1 MAPENPYPAPTDD
14 CYRVTKHVIQ
24 NPAKFNADVSRLV
37 IAGDSAGGDAAIVVM
52 TKIIKEK
59 LQKPKI
65 QVLIYPWLQ
74 KFYTKFPSQARYG
87 LTGIIGSAKM
97 TLSKFGSWYLGITNI
112 TEELTQVYREAEILG
127 LIENE
132 SDRKFIMDSID
143 VNKIPVEYKPDESYY
158 KTQSKVVIPKLKE
171 TSLLKRD
178 PELAKKLK
186 QLFDPEV
193 SPLLTPKEILAEM
206 PKTHLTVY
214 EWDSLKDE
222 NLLYAERLRE
232 AGVDL
237 ELAFYKEAFHGMG
250 CLTQNLLGFQKAR
263 DIRNELINYLL
274 KNL

>member
-1 MAPENPYPAPTDD
+1 MAPENPYPIPTDD

-24 NPAKFNADVSRLV
+24 NPAKFDADISRLV
-37 IAGDSAGGDAAIVVM
+37 IAGDSAGGDAASVVM
-52 TKIIKEK
+52 AKIIKEK

-74 KFYTKFPSQARYG
+74 KFYTKLPAYTRYG
-87 LTGIIGSAKM
+87 LTGIIGSSKM
-97 TLSKFGSWYLGITNI
+97 TLSKFASWYLGITNI
-112 TEELTQVYREAEILG
+112 TEELVQVYRDSEILN

-132 SDRKFIMDSID
+132 SDRKFILDNID
-143 VNKIPVEYKPDESYY
+143 VNKIPAEYKPDESYY

-178 PELAKKLK
+178 PVMAKKLK

-193 SPLLTPKEILAEM
+193 SPLLIPKEILVEM
-206 PKTHLTVY
+206 PKTHLTIY

-222 NLLYAERLRE
+222 GLLYAERLRE

-237 ELAFYKEAFHGMG
+237 ELAFYTEAFYGMA

-263 DIRNELINYLL
+263 DMRKDLINYLL